1 MDIYTYTDRYTYIYI
16 IHDSQLFSKGKYMA
30 KKKRSNLV
38 MCLRKKLVALV
49 RFFFAFF
56 LFDSG

>member
-16 IHDSQLFSKGKYMA
+16 IHDSKLFSKGKYMA

-38 MCLRKKLVALV
+38 MCLRKKVGCLSEIFL
-49 RFFFAFF
+49 AFF